1 VPTKETN
8 VDAFVQLALM
18 AKARLVFESPD
29 TFLSFPALSPLSY
42 EPEQLTFGK
51 PGDLT
56 PQKLADLS
64 EFARITNQIPRGVL
78 APVDEGE
85 YLWDVYRD
93 VLQTAQLSSGNLS
106 PQDKARYDEAM
117 AFLYARSADG
127 FRQDSEALR
136 AYRQYRDAVINAQE
150 DYKNQQLTAEAST
163 DAAVQTRWRNE
174 DEPRLRQEVKRLEDE
189 WLTRGFKAQVEAAQQ
204 VEQACTARA
213 PSLIW
218 DEWKTAFIEDLDK
231 ETDTSLINYAVTGFS
246 PRDVFDGESWPRFN
260 LTRAEMTRLAAQAPA
275 ELLAIFGSSQPS
287 TAIESVSFEYRS
299 VAVARS
305 WLRPTLFKS
314 RFWRLPAGTE
324 PLSEGADLSHGR
336 CPAYITALVFARNV
350 SVQVSQAGG
359 PRPVPVHTGP
369 LLRVDPETRFVR
381 AETIRPRQVQ
391 PVARVATVGPAGRS
405 PAAATMRMAP
415 MAMAR
420 PAVAMRPATAP
431 PPAAQLVTAQKATV
445 RLQQATFVGLPPAT
459 TRPPAPGPGTPTPP
473 PPTVAPTPEVSIL
486 AFVCKRLPR
495 SPDPDPGLSWL

>member
-1 VPTKETN
+1 
-8 VDAFVQLALM
+8 M
-18 AKARLVFESPD
+18 AKAKLVFESPD

-42 EPEQLTFGK
+42 PPERLTFGT
-51 PGDLT
+51 GDLT
-56 PQKLADLS
+56 PQKLGDLS

-78 APVDEGE
+78 APVAEGE
-85 YLWDVYRD
+85 YLWDVYQD
-93 VLQTAQLSSGNLS
+93 VLDTGQVSSSNLS
-106 PQDKARYDEAM
+106 AQDKARYDEAM
-117 AFLYARSADG
+117 AFLYTRSADG
-127 FRQDSEALR
+127 FRQDREPLR
-136 AYRQYRDAVINAQE
+136 TYRQYRDALFKAQE

-189 WLTRGFKAQVEAAQQ
+189 WLTRGFKAEVEAAQQ
-204 VEQACTARA
+204 VEQACAAGA
-213 PSLIW
+213 PSVIW
-218 DEWKTAFIEDLDK
+218 EEWDTAFIGDLDK
-231 ETDTSLINYAVTGFS
+231 ETDTGHINYALTGFS
-246 PRDVFDGESWPRFN
+246 PRDVFDGESWPQFK
-260 LTRAEMTRLAAQAPA
+260 LTRDEMTRLAEKAPA

-299 VAVARS
+299 VAVTRS

-314 RFWRLPAGTE
+314 RFWRLPAGAE

-350 SVQVSQAGG
+350 SVKMSQAGG

-381 AETIRPRQVQ
+381 AEVVRDHRVQ
-391 PVARVATVGPAGRS
+391 PVARAATLGPAARP